1 MKQDIKKYWNYYY
14 KLKRNNNKPSNFSY
28 FIKKN
33 YLNKKDVLL
42 DIGTGDGRDAFY
54 FNKKVKLVYGIDQ
67 SIIAIKKNNLI
78 IKQLKLNNI
87 KFQNLSITNL
97 NYFKSKKITFVYAR
111 FFLHAIDEIKENIFL
126 NNLTKNFNQDLI
138 IALEFRTVMDKL
150 MNQGKKIS
158 RYERITDHYRRF
170 IDVKKFNKKLK
181 DRNFKILYQKLGI
194 NLSKTADD
202 NPHLCRIIFKPY
214 N

>member
-14 KLKRNNNKPSNFSY
+14 KLKRNINKPSNFSY

-33 YLNKKDVLL
+33 YLNKKEMLL

-54 FNKKVKLVYGIDQ
+54 FNKNVKCVYGIDQ
-67 SIIAIKKNNLI
+67 SIIAIKKNNLK
-78 IKQLKLNNI
+78 IKQLNLKNI
-87 KFQNLSITNL
+87 KFKNLSVNNL
-97 NYFKSKKITFVYAR
+97 NYFKTIKITFVYAR
-111 FFLHAIDEIKENIFL
+111 FFLHAVDETKENIFL
-126 NNLTKNFNQDLI
+126 NNLTKNFNKDLI
-138 IALEFRTVMDKL
+138 IALEFRTTKDKL
-150 MNQGKKIS
+150 MNQGEKVSK
-158 RYERITDHYRRF
+158 YERITDHYRRF

-194 NLSKTADD
+194 NLSKTIND
-202 NPHLCRIIFKPY
+202 NPHLCRIIFKLD